1 MKVLKPRAHM
11 KLGNKRGHDV
21 TYSRVYAGDRLPD
34 DAVGIDFLVVMGG
47 PQDPDTT
54 LEACPH
60 FNAKAEQ
67 ALIASAVKTG
77 KAVIGICTGSQLIGE
92 ALGAPFSHSPEKRL
106 VNSRSH

>member
-1 MKVLKPRAHM
+1 ALRQCQPYPSGAYETWAI
-11 KLGNKRGHDV
+11 NQGHDV

-67 ALIASAVKTG
+67 ALIASAVKT
-77 KAVIGICTGSQLIGE
+77 E
-92 ALGAPFSHSPEKRL
+92 AITSFRTVLAELGLE
-106 VNSRSH
+106 